1 MELEELR
8 AEIARLS
15 TALEEASAANIK
27 AGEYGLQIL
36 DEKQQLEVKLV
47 QLQAQYDAAK
57 AEVDA
62 TKKVISHY
70 FIVSILFRRDYDL
83 KYR

>member
-27 AGEYGLQIL
+27 VC
-36 DEKQQLEVKLV
+36 EVLIKYLS
-47 QLQAQYDAAK
+47 L
-57 AEVDA
+57 
-62 TKKVISHY
+62 
-70 FIVSILFRRDYDL
+70 LF
-83 KYR
+83 